1 VELWAIDAAGNADH
15 CDTYIIVQ
23 DNAGNCG
30 NGSVSVAG
38 VLKTEKGDGVEE
50 TDVELAGATFNL
62 FDMTDQDG
70 QYKFSNAVPIQSDY
84 MVMPSKNDNPL
95 NGVTTYDLVL
105 ISKHILG
112 IEPFDSP
119 YKMIAADANRSGS
132 ITTFDIVELR
142 KLILGIYDEL
152 PNNDSWRFVD
162 NSFVFPNQNNPF
174 QTAFPESK
182 TVGAILNN
190 SLHDDFVAIKVGDV
204 NNTAI
209 ANSLMNADDRSA
221 GTLLFDVNISGKNSA
236 QDEGKVKTGDIVE
249 LKFTA
254 AEQVLGYQFTLNY
267 NDLEL
272 VDLTPGQGMEASNF
286 AVFAEQNAL
295 TTSFNGSQKGEFTL
309 KLKARRGGE
318 IQKMVSVS
326 SRITKAEAYQAAG
339 DETTKMSVALRFNS
353 KEGSTISG
361 IGFELYQN
369 QPNPFYNRTV
379 IGFHLP
385 EAATATLSVFD
396 QSGRL
401 LFRQKADYPQGYN
414 SLPLEKSVLNA
425 TGALH
430 YTLETDTDSATKT
443 MIHVK

>member
-1 VELWAIDAAGNADH
+1 
-15 CDTYIIVQ
+15 
-23 DNAGNCG
+23 
-30 NGSVSVAG
+30 
-38 VLKTEKGDGVEE
+38 
-50 TDVELAGATFNL
+50 
-62 FDMTDQDG
+62 
-70 QYKFSNAVPIQSDY
+70 
-84 MVMPSKNDNPL
+84 
-95 NGVTTYDLVL
+95 
-105 ISKHILG
+105 
-112 IEPFDSP
+112 
-119 YKMIAADANRSGS
+119 
-132 ITTFDIVELR
+132 
-142 KLILGIYDEL
+142 
-152 PNNDSWRFVD
+152 
-162 NSFVFPNQNNPF
+162 
-174 QTAFPESK
+174 
-182 TVGAILNN
+182 
-190 SLHDDFVAIKVGDV
+190 
-204 NNTAI
+204 
-209 ANSLMNADDRSA
+209 MNADDRSA

-295 TTSFNGSQKGEFTL
+295 TTSFDGGQKGEFTL

-339 DETTKMSVALRFNS
+339 EETSKMSVALRFNS

-414 SLPLEKSVLNA
+414 SVPLEKSVLNA